1 MQTQSLDRGK
11 IGEYICALRMLKDGI
26 RCQIVNFEATD
37 IIAYHYDRLLR
48 IQVKSST
55 IKDNGKSRNKG
66 YQFNLAVGG
75 KQKRHLTDADCDI
88 IALVAIEHE
97 QVMFF
102 PRERLHGA
110 KKPVSQDM
118 GQVLNLPRPNY
129 LLTPD
134 LPYLAP
140 LTLHRFPLSL

>member
-1 MQTQSLDRGK
+1 MLSELDTGK
-11 IGEYICALRMLKDGI
+11 IGEYICALRMLKSGI
-26 RCQIVNFEATD
+26 SCQISNFEALD
-37 IIAYHYDRLLR
+37 IIAYHGSRLLR

-55 IKDNGKSRNKG
+55 IKNKGSGKGFG

-97 QVMFF
+97 QVMFY

-110 KKPVSQDM
+110 KTKRVAPSKFDDP
-118 GQVLNLPRPNY
+118 NLCLKTWDRC
-129 LLTPD
+129 LTYFSPIV
-134 LPYLAP
+134 
-140 LTLHRFPLSL
+140 T

>member
-1 MQTQSLDRGK
+1 MLSELDTGK
-11 IGEYICALRMLKDGI
+11 IGEYICALRMLKSGI
-26 RCQIVNFEATD
+26 SCQISNFEALD
-37 IIAYHYDRLLR
+37 IIAYHENRLLR

-55 IKDNGKSRNKG
+55 IKNKGSGKGFG

-97 QVMFF
+97 QVMFY

-110 KKPVSQDM
+110 KTKRVAPSKFDDP
-118 GQVLNLPRPNY
+118 NLCLKTWDRC
-129 LLTPD
+129 LTYFSPIV
-134 LPYLAP
+134 
-140 LTLHRFPLSL
+140 T

>member
-1 MQTQSLDRGK
+1 MLSELDTGK
-11 IGEYICALRMLKDGI
+11 IGEYICALRMLKSGI
-26 RCQIVNFEATD
+26 SCQISNFEALD
-37 IIAYHYDRLLR
+37 IIAYHGSRLLR

-55 IKDNGKSRNKG
+55 IKNKGSGKGFG

-97 QVMFF
+97 QVMFY

-110 KKPVSQDM
+110 KTKRVAPSKFDDP
-118 GQVLNLPRPNY
+118 NLCLKTWDRC
-129 LLTPD
+129 LT
-134 LPYLAP
+134 YLAP
-140 LTLHRFPLSL
+140 IVS

>member
-26 RCQIVNFEATD
+26 RCQIINFEATD
-37 IIAYHYDRLLR
+37 IIAYHDDRLFR
-48 IQVKSST
+48 VQVKSST
-55 IKDNGKSRNKG
+55 LKNNGPSRNKG

-110 KKPVSQDM
+110 KTKRILPNKFDDS
-118 GQVLNLPRPNY
+118 NLCLKTWDRC
-129 LLTPD
+129 LTYFSPIV
-134 LPYLAP
+134 P
-140 LTLHRFPLSL
+140 

>member
-1 MQTQSLDRGK
+1 
-11 IGEYICALRMLKDGI
+11 MLKSGI
-26 RCQIVNFEATD
+26 SCQISNFEALD
-37 IIAYHYDRLLR
+37 IIAYHGSRLLR

-55 IKDNGKSRNKG
+55 IKNKGSGKGFG

-97 QVMFF
+97 QVMFY

-110 KKPVSQDM
+110 KTKRVAPSKFDDP
-118 GQVLNLPRPNY
+118 NLCLKTWDRC
-129 LLTPD
+129 LTYFSPIV
-134 LPYLAP
+134 
-140 LTLHRFPLSL
+140 T

>member
-1 MQTQSLDRGK
+1 MLSELDTGK
-11 IGEYICALRMLKDGI
+11 IGEYICALRMLKSGI
-26 RCQIVNFEATD
+26 SCQISNFEALD
-37 IIAYHYDRLLR
+37 IIAYHGSRLLR

-55 IKDNGKSRNKG
+55 IKNNGLGRNKG

-97 QVMFF
+97 QVMFY

-110 KKPVSQDM
+110 KTKRVAPNKFDDP
-118 GQVLNLPRPNY
+118 NLCLKTWDRC
-129 LLTPD
+129 LTYFSPIV
-134 LPYLAP
+134 
-140 LTLHRFPLSL
+140 T